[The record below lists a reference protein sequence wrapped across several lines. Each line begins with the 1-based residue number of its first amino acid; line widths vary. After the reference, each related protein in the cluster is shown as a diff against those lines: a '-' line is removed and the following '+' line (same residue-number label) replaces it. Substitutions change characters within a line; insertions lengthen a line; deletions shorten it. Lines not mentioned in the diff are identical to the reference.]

1 MCHNA
6 WCYHADMRILYCLLV
21 ASLASALVTPAQAA
35 PDKPN
40 ILFFFADD
48 LRASALGCYGHPD
61 AKTPNIDKL
70 ASQGTLFTRAYI
82 MGGNQGAV
90 CVPSRAMQLSGR
102 SLFTV
107 DSALKN
113 TPTWPMALREAG
125 YAANFS
131 GKWHNGAASA
141 AASFPGARSVFLGGM
156 SDQFK
161 VKLVDLRPASAP
173 ATDPAAG
180 TAKQSEK
187 HSSEVFADEAI
198 RFIEA
203 GKGAGKAWVMYVP
216 FTAPHDPREAP
227 KEWHDQF
234 DPAKMTVPANFLP
247 EHPFDNGELT
257 IRDEKLE
264 KFPRTKEAI
273 QKHWADYHA
282 IIAHMDA
289 QIGRVLAALEASG
302 QSKNTI
308 VIFAADNGLA
318 MGSHGLMGKQSVY
331 EHSVQVPLIISGAGG
346 GGAGGLPAGKKSDAL
361 CYILDLCPTIC
372 ELAGA
377 KPPEG
382 SIGKSLVPV
391 VRGETN
397 KHRDAL
403 VFAYRNLMRGVRDE
417 QFKAIWYPPINRWQ
431 LFDLTSD
438 PLEQKDLSADPQHA
452 ETLAAMQ
459 KKLTT
464 LRTSMGDNAEL
475 PAKQP
480 GNQPKKKD
488 KAK

>member
-1 MCHNA
+1 
-6 WCYHADMRILYCLLV
+6 MRYLSLLFV
-21 ASLASALVTPAQAA
+21 LALGLASALAVPAKAA
-35 PDKPN
+35 DKPN

-48 LRASALGCYGHPD
+48 LRATALGCYGHPD
-61 AKTPNIDKL
+61 AKTPHIDKL
-70 ASQGTLFTRAYI
+70 AAQGTLFTRAYI

-90 CVPSRAMQLSGR
+90 CVPSRAMLLSGR

-107 DSALKN
+107 DSNLKD

-141 AASFPGARSVFLGGM
+141 AASFPGASPVFLGGM

-161 VKLVDLRPASAP
+161 VKLVELRAASAP
-173 ATDPAAG
+173 ASDPAAG
-180 TAKQSEK
+180 KPKQSEK

-203 GKGAGKAWVMYVP
+203 QKGAGKPWVMYVP

-227 KEWHDQF
+227 KDWHDKF

-247 EHPFDNGELT
+247 EHPFDNGELK
-257 IRDEKLE
+257 IRDEMLE

-289 QIGRVLAALEASG
+289 QIGRVLATLEASG
-302 QSKNTI
+302 QAKNTI

-331 EHSVQVPLIISGAGG
+331 EHSVQVPLIIGGA
-346 GGAGGLPAGKKSDAL
+346 GAGGLPAGKKSDAL

-382 SIGKSLVPV
+382 SIGKSLMPV
-391 VRGETN
+391 VRGEATT
-397 KHRDAL
+397 HRDAL

-431 LFDLTSD
+431 LFDLKSD
-438 PLEQKDLSADPQHA
+438 PLETKDLSADPQHA
-452 ETLAAMQ
+452 EALAAMR
-459 KKLTT
+459 KKMST
-464 LRTSMGDNAEL
+464 LRTSYGDDAEL
-475 PAKQP
+475 PAKQA
-480 GNQPKKKD
+480 GNQQKKKD

>member
-1 MCHNA
+1 
-6 WCYHADMRILYCLLV
+6 MRYLPLLV
-21 ASLASALVTPAQAA
+21 VLALGLASVWTASAQAA

-48 LRASALGCYGHPD
+48 LRATALGCYGNAE
-61 AKTPNIDKL
+61 AKTPHIDKL

-82 MGGNQGAV
+82 MGGDQGAV
-90 CVPSRAMQLSGR
+90 CVPSRAMLLSGR
-102 SLFTV
+102 SLFKV

-125 YAANFS
+125 YAASFS

-141 AASFPGARSVFLGGM
+141 AASFPGARNVFLGGM
-156 SDQFK
+156 SNQFK
-161 VKLVDLRPASAP
+161 VKLVELRAASAP
-173 ATDPAAG
+173 ATEAAAG
-180 TAKQSEK
+180 APKQSEK

-203 GKGAGKAWVMYVP
+203 QKGTGGTGGAGKPWVMYVP

-234 DPAKMTVPANFLP
+234 DVAKMTVPANFLP
-247 EHPFDNGELT
+247 EHPFDNGELK
-257 IRDEKLE
+257 IRDEMLE

-302 QSKNTI
+302 QAKNTI

-331 EHSVQVPLIISGAGG
+331 EHSVHVPLIIGSAGG
-346 GGAGGLPAGKKSDAL
+346 ASAGGAGGLPAGKKSDAL

-372 ELAGA
+372 EIAGV

-382 SIGKSLVPV
+382 SIGKSLMPV

-452 ETLAAMQ
+452 GTLAAMQ

-464 LRTSMGDNAEL
+464 LRTSMGDDAEL

-480 GNQPKKKD
+480 GNQQKKKD